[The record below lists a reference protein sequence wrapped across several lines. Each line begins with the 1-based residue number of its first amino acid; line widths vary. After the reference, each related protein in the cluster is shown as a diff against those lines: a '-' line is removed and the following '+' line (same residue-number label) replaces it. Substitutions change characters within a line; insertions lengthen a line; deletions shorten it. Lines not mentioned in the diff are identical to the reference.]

1 MAPIIKTLIFL
12 LLVPVTGVILIPRWI
27 LLSGWN
33 RTFEIG
39 NWYLTGIPP
48 IAAGAIFL
56 LWCFWDFA
64 TVGKGT
70 PAPIDPPKV
79 FVSRGLYRWVRNP
92 MYLAIGLI
100 LTGEAILFESWTL
113 LLFAVFI
120 WLIQHLFVLLYEEPV
135 LKEKFGPEYESYIKS
150 VPRWLPK
157 PPRSLPSP

>member
-1 MAPIIKTLIFL
+1 MSPLLKTLIFL
-12 LLVPVTGVILIPRWI
+12 LLVPVTGVVLIPRWI

-33 RTFEIG
+33 RAFEIG
-39 NWYLTGIPP
+39 NWNLAGVPF
-48 IAAGAIFL
+48 IALGAAAL

-64 TVGKGT
+64 TFGKGT

-113 LLFAVFI
+113 LVFTVFI

-135 LKEKFGPEYESYIKS
+135 LKQKFGPEYEAYLKS
-150 VPRWLPK
+150 VPRWLPRIPK
-157 PPRSLPSP
+157 

>member
-1 MAPIIKTLIFL
+1 MTPLLKTLIFL

-39 NWYLTGIPP
+39 NWNLLGAPLIALG
-48 IAAGAIFL
+48 AAGL

-64 TVGKGT
+64 TFGKGT

-92 MYLAIGLI
+92 MYVGIALI
-100 LTGEAILFESWTL
+100 LSGEALFFESWS
-113 LLFAVFI
+113 LFGLAAFVWFA
-120 WLIQHLFVLLYEEPV
+120 QHLFVLLYEEPV
-135 LKEKFGPEYESYIKS
+135 LKQKFGAEYEAYLKT

-157 PPRSLPSP
+157 RPK